1 VWWLSKQ
8 CGKYRS
14 SEKTLETWVR
24 GTAMWWAC
32 NRQMG
37 RRNTEKEN
45 SGAYRIQAELK
56 TAGQALFMKPHLTL
70 LPPPVRLQTSSAK

>member
-1 VWWLSKQ
+1 
-8 CGKYRS
+8 
-14 SEKTLETWVR
+14 
-24 GTAMWWAC
+24 MWWAC